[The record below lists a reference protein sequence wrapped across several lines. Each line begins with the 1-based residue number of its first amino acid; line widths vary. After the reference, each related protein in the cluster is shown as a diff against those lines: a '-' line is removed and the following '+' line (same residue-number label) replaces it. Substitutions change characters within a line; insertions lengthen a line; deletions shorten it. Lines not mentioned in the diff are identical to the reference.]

1 MKVTLQRLD
10 DAFHLRAAN
19 DDGRSTDIDGAPDI
33 GGHNQGMRPMQLL
46 LSSLGSCSAIDVLF
60 LLRKQR
66 QTVED
71 FRVTVE
77 GKRTDT
83 IPKVF
88 TDIHVHYDLYGDID
102 EKKADRAVTL
112 SMTKLCSVTKML
124 EKAAR
129 ITWDFTIH
137 PPGQD

>member
-1 MKVTLQRLD
+1 MKIQLQRLD

-19 DDGRSTDIDGAPDI
+19 EDGLSVETDASPDI
-33 GGHNQGMRPMQLL
+33 GGHNRGLRPMQLL

-77 GKRTDT
+77 GKRADT
-83 IPKVF
+83 VPKVF
-88 TDIHVHYDLYGDID
+88 TDIHVHYDLYGDLD
-102 EKKADRAVTL
+102 EKKVERAIHL

-124 EKAAR
+124 EKSVK
-129 ITWDFTIH
+129 ITWGYAIH
-137 PPGQD
+137 PATE

>member
-1 MKVTLQRLD
+1 MKVTIHRLD
-10 DAFHLRAAN
+10 EAFHLRAAN
-19 DDGRSTDIDGAPDI
+19 DDGRSADIDGAPDI

-71 FRVTVE
+71 LRVTVE

-102 EKKADRAVTL
+102 QKKAERAVSL

-124 EKAAR
+124 EKAAK
-129 ITWDFTIH
+129 ITWDFTIL
-137 PPGQD
+137 PPEQD